1 MLQFSRI
8 ALTSDGVLQNTHM
21 PLLTLLD
28 VFLWL
33 EQSQKTVLQILVPS
47 ANVHISIGKL
57 DVALAVHLQVL
68 DLSVIDRAIRK
79 MNFTSNELV
88 VVENAFEGSF

>member
-1 MLQFSRI
+1 
-8 ALTSDGVLQNTHM
+8 M